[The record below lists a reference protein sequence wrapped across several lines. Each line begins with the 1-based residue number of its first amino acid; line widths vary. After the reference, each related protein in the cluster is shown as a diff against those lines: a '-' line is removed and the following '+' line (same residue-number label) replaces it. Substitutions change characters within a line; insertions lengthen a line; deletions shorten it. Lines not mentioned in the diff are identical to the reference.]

1 MLHAHEPVAFLFLQ
15 PSVALWTTKTVR
27 AIEVKLKQNNLRT
40 ASKQFWN
47 SFSFISIVRTV

>member
-1 MLHAHEPVAFLFLQ
+1 MLHAHEPVEFLFLQ